1 MLTYWN
7 TAGGIDAAR
16 VLGGLLDAGA
26 DTAVVAAILAKLTLP
41 RAVLFASRTPAATG
55 MAGMAG
61 TAVGVAVSPVGQER
75 RLIEV
80 IHAVEDGALP
90 LAVRTWGG
98 GVLRRLAEAEALVRA
113 VPVDAVPLDDPRG
126 VAELV
131 AVVAALAAL
140 RVVRVFAAPLPPR
153 SQDAAALPSHAAL
166 VIAALLDEA
175 GWPEA
180 DDAGA
185 DIQAVFITP
194 GGAALLAA
202 LAEPGLPTLRLHA
215 VGYGLA
221 AEAAEAGEIDAPPL
235 AVWVGEPHGAA
246 LSPTDNGA
254 MPAHTHPH
262 PHAPGD
268 EQ

>member
-1 MLTYWN
+1 MLAYWN

-26 DTAVVAAILAKLTLP
+26 DTALVAAILAKLTLP
-41 RAVLFASRTPAATG
+41 HAALFAARTQDGASIWS
-55 MAGMAG
+55 MAGMAA
-61 TAVGVAVSPVGQER
+61 TVAVSPVGRER

-98 GVLRRLAEAEALVRA
+98 GVLRRLAEAEALVRV

-126 VAELV
+126 VAELIAV
-131 AVVAALAAL
+131 AAALAAL

-153 SQDAAALPSHAAL
+153 PIPAAPSHTDL
-166 VIAALLDEA
+166 VIAALLEEA
-175 GWPEA
+175 GWPET
-180 DDAGA
+180 DDAR
-185 DIQAVFITP
+185 AVIVTT

-221 AEAAEAGEIDAPPL
+221 AEATEGIEAPPL
-235 AVWVGEPHGAA
+235 AVWVGEPYGTSASHADDD
-246 LSPTDNGA
+246 T
-254 MPAHTHPH
+254 MPAHAHSH

-268 EQ
+268 A